1 MDNTISRSALNDKI
15 IHALVNFHKV
25 IEDYP
30 ITKDTKGYN
39 YMYASLDSVLSAI
52 RKPLTDC
59 GLVIVQSLKH
69 QDNEDYPTIV
79 TSLYHTSGQ
88 WLQSELAIRP
98 TKSDAQGVGS
108 SISYARRYS
117 ILALLNLAPEDDDG
131 AEASKPGGNMA
142 DMMKIKEHNNN
153 VKKAEESGLTVGRL
167 YAKSNV
173 PKAILVDLQEELQEL
188 WEALDV

>member
-15 IHALVNFHKV
+15 IHALVNFHRV

-52 RKPLTDC
+52 RKPLASC
-59 GLVIVQSLKH
+59 NLVVVQSMSNT
-69 QDNEDYPTIV
+69 DNLDYPTVI
-79 TSLYHTSGQ
+79 TTLYHSSGQ
-88 WLQSELAIRP
+88 WLESQLAIRP

-153 VKKAEESGLTVGRL
+153 VKKAEESGLTVGHL

-173 PKAILVDLQEELQEL
+173 SKGILVDLQEELQEL